1 MGVST
6 SVPAAPW
13 LNYLHL
19 QRFWRIARER
29 SMTRAARALHVSQS
43 TLSEQLRDLE
53 ESLGHALFERR
64 GRELHLTEAGRV
76 ALEHAETIFHAGEAL
91 TEALRRERAARHRV
105 RLGAVGP
112 LSKNLQYDFLQPL
125 LGRKDVTVSVTAGG
139 RDDLLRQLR
148 ARELDLVLANVLPGA
163 AREEDLYHHLLGEM
177 PVYLAGCMGLARRRR
192 AEFPAWLEGVPLFL
206 PSRQTHV
213 REDFDALLAEAGVK
227 PDVRAE
233 VDDMALLRLL
243 ALSGRGLALVPAI
256 VVKHELRSRRLRDVE
271 RVPGISERFYAV
283 TLRRRFGSS
292 WLEEMVREFR
302 RGLREFAS

>member
-1 MGVST
+1 MENVS
-6 SVPAAPW
+6 SGSRW

-19 QRFWRIARER
+19 QRFWWIARER
-29 SMTRAARALHVSQS
+29 SMTRAARILHVSQS
-43 TLSEQLRDLE
+43 TLSEQLAELE
-53 ESLGHALFERR
+53 DSLGHALFERR

-76 ALEHAETIFHAGEAL
+76 TLEHAETIFHTGEAL
-91 TEALRRERAARHRV
+91 TEALRRQRAARHRV

-112 LSKNLQYDFLQPL
+112 LSKNLQYDFLQPM
-125 LGRKDVTVSVTAGG
+125 LGRADVTVSVTSGG

-177 PVYLAGCMGLARRRR
+177 PVYLAGCFGLPRRRP
-192 AEFPAWLEGVPLFL
+192 EFPGWLEGVPLFL

-213 REDFDALLAEAGVK
+213 REDFDGLLAEAGVK

-243 ALSGRGLALVPAI
+243 ALSGKGLALVPAI
-256 VVKHELRSRRLRDVE
+256 VVKHELRSRRLKDVE

-283 TLRRRFGSS
+283 TLRRRFGST
-292 WLEEMVREFR
+292 WLEEVVREFR